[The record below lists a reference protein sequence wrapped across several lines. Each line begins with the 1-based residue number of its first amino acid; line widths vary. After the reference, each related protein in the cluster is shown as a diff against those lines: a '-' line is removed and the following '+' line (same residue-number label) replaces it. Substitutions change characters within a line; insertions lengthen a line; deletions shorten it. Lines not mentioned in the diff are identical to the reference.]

1 MKQRH
6 LAALAA
12 FLVGVMGGAAFGDDH
27 GGGPIVGP
35 QENCSNYPWWCWG
48 QCAELNACR
57 SGNTPIG
64 GSNCAIEEANLRSC
78 ETSQP
83 PYVPPVIV
91 VPPPACPAG
100 QHFTEGGQCH
110 ADHVCGDNEIGGG
123 SEECETCTEGSAPN
137 AEGTACVA
145 ECGWDQIADAAGKC
159 VLRPFDDNA
168 KALAARVSNCGAPTV
183 ASYLDHSL
191 VSSVSY
197 GLPKDKN
204 HYGTAGCNPPGNNP
218 PTSLYVKLN
227 RASLEKSSDGRYS
240 SVWHWA
246 TTAVI
251 HEFTHV
257 RDFVEYDR
265 CTPWYTS
272 KGFRA
277 VTAAGYSSDVPGFE
291 EWTVE
296 RTDEEYRTTFGVRSP
311 YDPEYRSRDHNKPL
325 PCLFD

>member
-1 MKQRH
+1 MRRLTKAAVLIAAAAVASATFGDFAAFTMWNCSDESARRFPTVAGAC
-6 LAALAA
+6 AALGATA
-12 FLVGVMGGAAFGDDH
+12 YRNMDYIGSPCIACDDDGGSGGGGGAAIVI
-27 GGGPIVGP
+27 GPP
-35 QENCSNYPWWCWG
+35 L
-48 QCAELNACR
+48 A
-57 SGNTPIG
+57 
-64 GSNCAIEEANLRSC
+64 
-78 ETSQP
+78 
-83 PYVPPVIV
+83 
-91 VPPPACPAG
+91 
-100 QHFTEGGQCH
+100 
-110 ADHVCGDNEIGGG
+110 
-123 SEECETCTEGSAPN
+123 
-137 AEGTACVA
+137 
-145 ECGWDQIADAAGKC
+145 CGWDQIADSASGRC

-277 VTAAGYSSDVPGFE
+277 VTTAGYSSDVPGFE

-296 RTDEEYRTTFGVRSP
+296 RTDEEYFNTFGVRSP
-311 YDPEYRSRDHNKPL
+311 YDDRHVAAVHNKPL